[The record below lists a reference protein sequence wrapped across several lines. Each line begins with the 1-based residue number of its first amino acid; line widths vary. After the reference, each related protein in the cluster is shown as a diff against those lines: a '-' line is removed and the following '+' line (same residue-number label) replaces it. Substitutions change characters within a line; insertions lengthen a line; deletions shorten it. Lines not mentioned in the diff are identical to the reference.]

1 LAAQT
6 GTEEKTMQNFKY
18 RIMVVE
24 DDLPLLYS
32 ISFTLKRHEYLV
44 SMTIT
49 GREALMKLLAAQKE
63 SDPYHLLVIDMV
75 LPGITSLELIEQMAL
90 RHLRLPVL
98 AVTANTDRT
107 LLALLMQRGIDEI
120 LLKPFTTD
128 ELVKRTFSILNNQ
141 HQI

>member
-1 LAAQT
+1 
-6 GTEEKTMQNFKY
+6 MQNSKY

-44 SMTIT
+44 SMATT
-49 GREALMKLLAAQKE
+49 GHEALMQLLAAQKE

-75 LPGITSLELIEQMAL
+75 LPGITSLELIEQMAM
-90 RHLRLPVL
+90 RHVRLPVL
-98 AVTANTDRT
+98 AVTANGDRT
-107 LLALLMQRGIDEI
+107 LLALLKQRGIDEI

-128 ELVKRTFSILNNQ
+128 ELVKRTSSILKNQ